1 MPEKTGE
8 RIFGYTL
15 NVSCYYK
22 R

>member
-1 MPEKTGE
+1 MPEITGE